1 MEDVIKIDKLLE
13 ESGLLIQGISEAIK
27 NKTKEQKGE
36 FISMLL
42 RILAA
47 SMLENALAGRQ
58 VIRADEGTI
67 RAGDSTIRAGE
78 NF

>member
-58 VIRADEGTI
+58 VIRADEGKI
-67 RAGDSTIRAGE
+67 RAGESTIRAGE